1 MSVRVARPG
10 TAPASRAAAGPIT
23 TPAHALEAIRRA
35 IFSGQLTPGQRVAQE
50 ELADSIGVS
59 VAPVREALRVLEQ
72 EGQLTYLPRRGYFV
86 TELRIEDLEEIYA
99 LRRLL
104 EAQAAS
110 AAIPAL
116 DESDLERIE
125 SAADDCSRAS
135 LAGDVVA
142 ELEANRR
149 FHFAILE
156 PADQPHLMRLI
167 GLLWDSTE
175 AYRALYYNSPRE
187 RERSVKAHDRILG
200 AIRRRDPARVTA
212 ELDAHRDRAL
222 TVLRSILPSPGGVA
236 LRVAG

>member
-1 MSVRVARPG
+1 VSVRVGRAG
-10 TAPASRAAAGPIT
+10 TASASRAAGGPIT
-23 TPAHALEAIRRA
+23 TPDHALEVIRRA
-35 IFSGQLTPGQRVAQE
+35 IFSGELRPGQRVAQE
-50 ELADSIGVS
+50 ELAESIGVS

-86 TELRIEDLEEIYA
+86 TELRIDDLEEIYA

-104 EAQAAS
+104 EAQAAA

-116 DESDLERIE
+116 DESDLERIRR
-125 SAADDCSRAS
+125 AAEDCASAS

-187 RERSVKAHDRILG
+187 RERSVKAHDRILR
-200 AIRRRDPARVTA
+200 AIGRRDTARVTA
-212 ELDAHRDRAL
+212 ELNAHRDRAL
-222 TVLRSILPSPGGVA
+222 AVLRSILPPPASVA
-236 LRVAG
+236 LRVAD